1 MIGLLDGERLW
12 FKSRLGWDAVS
23 APREA
28 SPCSHVVA
36 SRGPLV
42 VEDAAADPR
51 FARSPLV
58 LGPPG
63 MRFYAGSPLLTPE
76 GHAIGALCVI
86 DRAPRGLLA
95 EQAEALGALARQ
107 AMLLLELRRRKQELR
122 QSNTERTGVQRAL
135 RESEERYHDLFEGAS
150 DLIQAVS
157 PEGRFL
163 YTNRAWREALGYAAP
178 EVEAL
183 RFFDVVHP
191 EHRGEATDLMQ
202 WVLEGGDVHTAQ
214 LVLASKDGRPIVAE
228 GSLSCKRI
236 DGRPVATRAILRDVT
251 ERRRAE
257 ERLRASEARTRSILD
272 NMLGGLI
279 TIDGKARI
287 ESVNRAAE
295 RIFGY
300 RQDELVGRQL
310 TELVPDV
317 PGQDKWTF
325 LKAALPK
332 ALGRVTEWEGRRKGG
347 QVFPFELSMFEFET
361 DAGRRFAGSIHD
373 ASERREVERLKKEFV
388 ATVSHELRTPLTSI
402 RGSLRLLASGVL
414 GELAGEAREV
424 LEIADRNALR
434 LIGLINDILDLE
446 RLESGR
452 LEMQF
457 EETAVDDVLRRSVE
471 AVRGVAEQQGIRLE
485 LRPTAERAWAD
496 PQRLVQVVVNLVGN
510 AIKFSAPGQSVTL
523 EAEARPPFVEVR
535 VIDHGRGIPEALR
548 EAVFER
554 FKQVEASDA
563 REKGGTGMGLAICK
577 AIVERHGGEIGVLS
591 EEGKGSTFYF
601 RVPAADAREAR
612 AS

>member
-1 MIGLLDGERLW
+1 
-12 FKSRLGWDAVS
+12 
-23 APREA
+23 
-28 SPCSHVVA
+28 
-36 SRGPLV
+36 
-42 VEDAAADPR
+42 
-51 FARSPLV
+51 
-58 LGPPG
+58 
-63 MRFYAGSPLLTPE
+63 
-76 GHAIGALCVI
+76 
-86 DRAPRGLLA
+86 
-95 EQAEALGALARQ
+95 
-107 AMLLLELRRRKQELR
+107 
-122 QSNTERTGVQRAL
+122 
-135 RESEERYHDLFEGAS
+135 
-150 DLIQAVS
+150 
-157 PEGRFL
+157 
-163 YTNRAWREALGYAAP
+163 
-178 EVEAL
+178 
-183 RFFDVVHP
+183 
-191 EHRGEATDLMQ
+191 
-202 WVLEGGDVHTAQ
+202 
-214 LVLASKDGRPIVAE
+214 
-228 GSLSCKRI
+228 
-236 DGRPVATRAILRDVT
+236 
-251 ERRRAE
+251 
-257 ERLRASEARTRSILD
+257 
-272 NMLGGLI
+272 
-279 TIDGKARI
+279 
-287 ESVNRAAE
+287 
-295 RIFGY
+295 
-300 RQDELVGRQL
+300 VGRQL